1 MKLRMHTLAV
11 LIKKDFRLMF
21 TNKNM
26 LIMILLPIGF
36 AVLYQTIFGD
46 VKEAGMPRN
55 FVLTLCELLNLSAIP
70 LTGLAMMVAEEKKKK
85 KKTPWRVLM
94 LSDVSALEYIFSKII
109 SVLVLMELITIV
121 IFFITATQLSY
132 LPMFLLV
139 TTVTSISMLLFGAV
153 VGLLS
158 KDQMSTSTL
167 STPLMILFLIP
178 PMFQNMNEVIDKIA
192 SIVPTTKMM
201 AIINDAMNGMSIL
214 SQEHLLDFGI
224 ILAWILLGVVTF
236 AMMYRKKG
244 FDN

>member
-1 MKLRMHTLAV
+1 MILRMHTLAV

-70 LTGLAMMVAEEKKKK
+70 LTGLAMMVAEEKEKN
-85 KKTPWRVLM
+85 TLRVLM

-201 AIINDAMNGMSIL
+201 AIINDAMNGMIEL
-214 SQEHLLDFGI
+214 
-224 ILAWILLGVVTF
+224 
-236 AMMYRKKG
+236 
-244 FDN
+244 

>member
-26 LIMILLPIGF
+26 LIMILLAIGF

-46 VKEAGMPRN
+46 VKEAGMPSN

-70 LTGLAMMVAEEKKKK
+70 LTGLAMMVAEEKEKN
-85 KKTPWRVLM
+85 TLRVLM

-139 TTVTSISMLLFGAV
+139 TTVTSISMLLFGSV

-192 SIVPTTKMM
+192 SIVPTTRMM